1 MAAGEEL
8 AVWQGGLAG
17 WGRVCKVAA
26 FHVLVFVDELHKSL
40 FDKGVE

>member
-8 AVWQGGLAG
+8 AVGQSGLAG
-17 WGRVCKVAA
+17 RGRVCEVGA

-40 FDKGVE
+40 FDEGVG